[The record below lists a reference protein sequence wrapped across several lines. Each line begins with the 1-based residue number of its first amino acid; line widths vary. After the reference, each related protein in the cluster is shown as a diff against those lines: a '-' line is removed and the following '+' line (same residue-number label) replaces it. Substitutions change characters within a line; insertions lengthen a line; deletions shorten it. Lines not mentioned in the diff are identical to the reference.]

1 VYLLDEYDVKYLNME
16 DHNLLTV
23 SISY

>member
-1 VYLLDEYDVKYLNME
+1 LLDEYDVKYLNME